1 MLTRRLFACVMLVVA
16 CATTAAPAAL
26 LTFEEITEATAFA
39 DTNGDNKIDRPG
51 ELTSLVGTVDGI
63 TVTIRRQGGEPF
75 DIIDNA
81 AQLALMGGK
90 SKVDIGESLPN
101 GRWGTRSLDPFF
113 STRQDPLPGN
123 GTSPALIIEFSAPV
137 QVVSLLV
144 GDYDMPLEHDFL
156 RLLAFDGLDA
166 KGRLVD
172 IDAPANLMPHP
183 TLEFNQKRMTV
194 TDTDFGIRSVFLQAG
209 AGMTNTGFMDFLS
222 VFIDRIYF
230 DADSIFLPD
239 DIDDE
244 RNNGDN
250 VFGTD
255 QQSIPEPAS
264 AAVLLL
270 TTAALLTRRPRR
282 A

>member
-1 MLTRRLFACVMLVVA
+1 MLTRPLFACVMLVVA

-26 LTFEEITEATAFA
+26 LTFEEITQATARVDA
-39 DTNGDNKIDRPG
+39 NGDNKIDRPG
-51 ELTSLVGTVDGI
+51 DLTSLVGTVDGI

-81 AQLALMGGK
+81 AQLALPMGK
-90 SKVDIGESLPN
+90 SKADIGETLPN
-101 GRWGTRSLDPFF
+101 GRWGNRSLDPFF
-113 STRQDPLPGN
+113 STQQDPLPGN

-137 QVVSLLV
+137 QVVSMLV
-144 GDYDMPLEHDFL
+144 GDFDIPLEHDFL
-156 RLLAFDGLDA
+156 RLLAFDQLDA
-166 KGRLVD
+166 TGRIVD
-172 IDAPANLMPHP
+172 IDAPTNLTPHP
-183 TLEFNQKRMTV
+183 TLDFNQKRMTV
-194 TDTDFGIRSVFLQAG
+194 TDTEFGIRSVLLQAG
-209 AGMTNTGFMDFLS
+209 AGMTSTGFMDFLS
-222 VFIDRIYF
+222 VFVDRIYF
-230 DADSIFLPD
+230 DADSILLPEN
-239 DIDDE
+239 IDDE
-244 RNNGDN
+244 FNNGDN